1 MVLSD
6 FSPVLRRQRRVD
18 ACEVY
23 IMSSSRVKLYNGL
36 SQDQKTKKKQKVA
49 RKRDVILVSTLRRG
63 TNNVLQGHHTQLR
76 VLT

>member
-1 MVLSD
+1 M
-6 FSPVLRRQRRVD
+6 D

-49 RKRDVILVSTLRRG
+49 RKGDVILVSTLERG
-63 TNNVLQGHHTQLR
+63 TNNVLQGHHTPTYGPHMR
-76 VLT
+76 VPLKYRARSVQH